1 MTKAIHKKRYR
12 EIEAINRAEE
22 FYLAKDGLSELNWN
36 VHPYRSPDRYAG
48 KPIGQVWLTPAG
60 REDKVWTNRSY
71 QEYSTVLAAVQSL
84 VQAPEP
90 VPVPD
95 AEPDAVPYGFTHI
108 ATTPD
113 SMPESYST
121 LQIRGDENGWFV
133 SGSAEGVEFDIRL
146 GGRRV
151 IVATRDG
158 TGATIKT
165 TYVEEGGDEMSGR
178 HIIMHENPE
187 RF

>member
-1 MTKAIHKKRYR
+1 MTVSIHDNRYW
-12 EIEAINRAEE
+12 EIQAINEE
-22 FYLAKDGLSELNWN
+22 GRFTLAKSGKAELIWN
-36 VHPYRSPDRYAG
+36 VFRSSDG
-48 KPIGQVWLTPAG
+48 DTSIGQVWFAG
-60 REDKVWTNRSY
+60 KRREDQLWTNRGIEDY
-71 QEYSTVLAAVQSL
+71 PTVLAAVQSL

-95 AEPDAVPYGFTHI
+95 DEPDAVPYGFTHI

-133 SGSAEGVEFDIRL
+133 SGCAEGVEFDIRL